1 MSEHDEQKAL
11 MKWCELDKERK
22 LIFAIPNGTYIKTH
36 ASRNRAKA
44 EGLKKGVPDL
54 FLPIARH
61 GFNGLFIEMKKPKDK
76 TPAGRPT
83 KEQLVWMDTLSNQGY
98 MAVLCIGW
106 DAAKKTI
113 EEYLC

>member
-11 MKWCELDKERK
+11 IRWCDLHPEAKK
-22 LIFAIPNGTYIKTH
+22 IFAIPNGTYIKTH

-44 EGLKKGVPDL
+44 EGLRKGVPDL
-54 FLPIARH
+54 MLPVARH

-76 TPAGRPT
+76 TPAGKPT
-83 KEQLVWMDTLSNQGY
+83 KEQITRLSQLSDDGY
-98 MAVLCIGW
+98 MAVLCVGW
-106 DAAKKTI
+106 DAARKTI